1 MFFIRFFSGH
11 GHTEASWQR
20 PNNGEV
26 ERYHRYAKA
35 DAKRN
40 CGPLNRIPIGSY
52 VANLQERLIKVDY
65 KRVTLKAPTNIR
77 KPKKQTDTYSRF
89 KKAKMKPG
97 LFFNNGDINRG
108 INEMNAG
115 EANPIDLAALYEIQE
130 NDVRVLDHLD
140 NLIDTRKPPRKRP
153 RVIYDSDSN

>member
-1 MFFIRFFSGH
+1 
-11 GHTEASWQR
+11 
-20 PNNGEV
+20 
-26 ERYHRYAKA
+26 
-35 DAKRN
+35 
-40 CGPLNRIPIGSY
+40 
-52 VANLQERLIKVDY
+52 
-65 KRVTLKAPTNIR
+65 
-77 KPKKQTDTYSRF
+77 
-89 KKAKMKPG
+89 MKPG

-153 RVIYDSDSN
+153 RVIYDSDSD